1 LEAAAPLIS
10 PVNPLSFAREV
21 LCPELKVGKP
31 CKERGLQ
38 KLDMHDGH
46 SQFVQSP
53 LPICDLGAELIMI
66 VFWTARQILI
76 GIIAQGYCG
85 SRQRVIDT

>member
-1 LEAAAPLIS
+1 MEAAALPI
-10 PVNPLSFAREV
+10 PQVNPLSFAREV

-31 CKERGLQ
+31 CNQRGLQ
-38 KLDMHDGH
+38 KLDMPDGH

-53 LPICDLGAELIMI
+53 LPICDLGAEQILIMI
-66 VFWTARQILI
+66 VLRTARQILI

-85 SRQRVIDT
+85 SR